1 MASLIET
8 HAPALELFA
17 KQWCDDPA
25 DVVQTAFVRLIEQT
39 EQPDRPTAWLYCVVR
54 NAALMQRRSERRRR
68 NHEGNHSGLAA
79 DWFEPSPG
87 DGLDSAAATQALQEI
102 ADECREAVIARLWG
116 GLTFEEIGEMTGTS
130 SSTAHRRYLDGL
142 DQLRTKLGVSCQN
155 E

>member
-8 HAPALELFA
+8 HASSLELFA
-17 KQWCDDPA
+17 RHWCDDPA
-25 DVVQTAFVRLIEQT
+25 DVVQGAFVRLIEQT
-39 EQPDRPTAWLYCVVR
+39 EQPNRPAAWLYRVVR

-68 NHEGNHSGLAA
+68 NHEGSHSGQTA

-87 DGLDSAAATQALQEI
+87 DGLDSVAATQALQEI